1 MIFSNRSK
9 KQSLSSGEAESRER
23 PTKRDSQEKR
33 SKSLEENK
41 SKQQQNSSNNS
52 TISNLES
59 LKKEKNQNSTP
70 TKQQRNLVKFNILN
84 GIFGRSL
91 GNLEKTISPTSQP
104 ATSAISFLPTVAS
117 TSSIPTPQH
126 LWRNQYYYVHFQQ
139 QPYKNSLVDIQNLKS
154 DGQAYRKFIQNTTTR
169 SPFISRSLFDLSN
182 IGLINQQ
189 FPLLSESQNRNK
201 TQDYILNCADSA
213 YNCKASESSSIPEK
227 QEFQEYQLPFSARS
241 RFSGYQKGQILY
253 GGNISNVNA
262 SKFNSPILSNPA
274 STASLTTLSEEQ
286 EEYIDFPKNSSL
298 FYSPNSCQSNFK
310 FGTNYSEQSLSL
322 DREELLFSRIG
333 SFSKR
338 SSISLPSPPLFSHKS
353 VSLDECRTF
362 KRHNQQLHKQ
372 QEFEQEAVC
381 EEKSFIE
388 NLDRYT
394 TAIDKNYDKYEY
406 DDDELEDEDILSD
419 LSEDLVEKKVNSQ
432 YNKLSLLSGKKE
444 QIQRRLQQQQN
455 KKINQCGSSLFVDV
469 SNNEMLESSLSQH
482 HLTQQQSQ
490 PQNHIHRSTQS
501 LSNSSTLAASTSAT
515 TSSNKF
521 LNDIESDLHNI
532 VPSSISSSSS
542 CIINKTDKNN
552 ISSTSSS
559 TSLNNKGCEI
569 LPHLLNNNNS
579 WNNGGATTSG
589 SSSSYRLLKNP
600 STTLCNNNINRSG
613 NPTNTNSN
621 SKVKMVGTEQI
632 QQQQQQQQSQQQT
645 HHIHHH
651 HHHHHSLPT
660 VAGSV
665 GSIAASSNNENSS
678 SSSMLGQQCVSY
690 LHSDTG
696 VGVGAGGTAMV
707 TNSNSAN
714 GQSHQHHIQSL
725 SIEGTNRLIDDID
738 QPLSG
743 SFISSN
749 ASTSLSSI
757 ATCNSSSMPD
767 NIVCGSNN
775 GKIIIPNSTEV
786 SPQTSTNTNTNST
799 ATITATATATTPSS
813 CVFSSATT
821 SGTTATAISTSLV
834 RVDGSTYP
842 FHEQIIMSGQ
852 QKSALQEKPKP
863 LVVSP
868 QQVMVLYMHKLTP
881 YERTEILAYPQIYFI
896 GANAKKRPG
905 IFGPN
910 NSDYDNDQG
919 AYIHIPHDHVAYR
932 YEVLK
937 IIGKGSFGQVVKA
950 YDHKT
955 HEHVALKMV
964 RNEKRFH
971 RQAQEEIRILYH
983 LRKQD
988 KYNTMNIIHM
998 YDYFTFRNH
1007 MCITFELLNINLYEL
1022 IKKNGFKGFSLQLVR
1037 KFAHSLLQCLDA
1049 LYKNKII
1056 HCDMKPEN
1064 VLLKQQ
1070 GRSGIKVIDFGS
1082 SCYENQRVYTYIQS
1096 RFYRAPEV
1104 ILGAKYGMAIDMWSL
1119 GCILA
1124 ELLSGHALFPGEN
1137 EDDQLACIIEVLGMP
1152 NKNILTNAKRTKN
1165 FFNPKGYP
1173 RYCMVRTMPD
1183 GNVVLIGGHS
1193 RRGKP
1198 RGPPCSKSLS
1208 KALDGCKDPLFLNFI
1223 RGCLEWDPEKR
1234 LTPAEALKHPW
1245 LRRRLPRPPN
1255 GEPIPVASGSSC
1267 VGGTVE
1273 CTSSVAALSANA
1285 LVVTSCATH
1294 SSSSIVSAEASE
1306 RWVSSSNST
1315 CNNIAG
1321 KLKNAI
1327 QLPTSVTHG
1336 SIVSVEPNER
1346 WVVNSSSNSTCN
1358 NLGSKLKNAIE
1369 IPTSV
1374 AHGNITFCETS
1385 ERWFN
1390 NKQSNCNNTNT
1401 TVKLKNAIQL
1411 PSNSAANGGVGSGS
1425 GGGGGS
1431 SSCSSSSKTSS
1442 FNQYT
1447 ISLNNSMAQS
1457 QFDGTNSSVPADHLP
1472 KHSVSNICGGV
1483 TLAGSVGIS
1492 SFSSS
1497 SQHQQQTPQTQQTT
1511 RHLYHHNHH
1520 HHHNHSHQHAHME
1533 QQPVSHHHQ
1542 NTG

>member
-1 MIFSNRSK
+1 MIFSNHSK
-9 KQSLSSGEAESRER
+9 KQSYSSKEAERRERTSKLDRQDKRSTSIGENKINCQQNPDQNLSSTTSNWNDSSSKVENNDNL
-23 PTKRDSQEKR
+23 TKHQKKLIRF
-33 SKSLEENK
+33 
-41 SKQQQNSSNNS
+41 
-52 TISNLES
+52 NL
-59 LKKEKNQNSTP
+59 
-70 TKQQRNLVKFNILN
+70 LN

-91 GNLEKTISPTSQP
+91 GNIETAKRRSIITSSTLEAQEEAVPTLS
-104 ATSAISFLPTVAS
+104 VAS
-117 TSSIPTPQH
+117 SRSNHQ
-126 LWRNQYYYVHFQQ
+126 WRHGQYYYVNIQ
-139 QPYKNSLVDIQNLKS
+139 QPYSNNFDSQHFKNNAVYSKFVPKS
-154 DGQAYRKFIQNTTTR
+154 QQSP

-182 IGLINQQ
+182 IGVISQQLPLFGEVQQNSKLTSNNLFDCRSYSFSDKAENNQEK
-189 FPLLSESQNRNK
+189 SEFNTTAYSCGANK
-201 TQDYILNCADSA
+201 T
-213 YNCKASESSSIPEK
+213 IP
-227 QEFQEYQLPFSARS
+227 LSVRS
-241 RFSGYQKGQILY
+241 RFCGYRSHQLLY
-253 GGNISNVNA
+253 ESNTNA
-262 SKFNSPILSNPA
+262 SKYNFSILLSNPI
-274 STASLTTLSEEQ
+274 STSLTTLSEEH
-286 EEYIDFPKNSSL
+286 EEYNVFPKNSIFNLHS
-298 FYSPNSCQSNFK
+298 SRRSNLRLNLINF
-310 FGTNYSEQSLSL
+310 SEQSLSR
-322 DREELLFSRIG
+322 DRESELLSPVL
-333 SFSKR
+333 SFPLR
-338 SSISLPSPPLFSHKS
+338 STIPLPSPSISHKS
-353 VSLDECRTF
+353 LSLDECRY
-362 KRHNQQLHKQ
+362 KKQLRNG
-372 QEFEQEAVC
+372 
-381 EEKSFIE
+381 SFYGNSIFE
-388 NLDRYT
+388 NLDRHTNYINKYYT
-394 TAIDKNYDKYEY
+394 RYENE
-406 DDDELEDEDILSD
+406 DDDDYVDDIEEDQD
-419 LSEDLVEKKVNSQ
+419 LDFIDSEDFVDEQESQ
-432 YNKLSLLSGKKE
+432 YNELTLNSKDN
-444 QIQRRLQQQQN
+444 QN
-455 KKINQCGSSLFVDV
+455 QKPNQYQKQAQFKRKYNTIQCGSSSFVNEEV
-469 SNNEMLESSLSQH
+469 SNNEMLDSSLSQH
-482 HLTQQQSQ
+482 HLSQQQQSQ
-490 PQNHIHRSTQS
+490 TQNHVHRTTQS
-501 LSNSSTLAASTSAT
+501 LSNSTLNRPTSPT
-515 TSSNKF
+515 NRF
-521 LNDIESDLHNI
+521 LNDIESDLDTI
-532 VPSSISSSSS
+532 VPSSISLSSSS
-542 CIINKTDKNN
+542 SLSTNNKIDK
-552 ISSTSSS
+552 TSS
-559 TSLNNKGCEI
+559 TSLNDKGCET
-569 LPHLLNNNNS
+569 LPHFMNNNNH
-579 WNNGGATTSG
+579 WNNGDSNSSSI
-589 SSSSYRLLKNP
+589 SSSSFRPINKFSSSLP
-600 STTLCNNNINRSG
+600 CNNNINRSG
-613 NPTNTNSN
+613 FPIAVAKSNSN
-621 SKVKMVGTEQI
+621 SKVKMVGTEQT
-632 QQQQQQQQSQQQT
+632 QQQQS

-651 HHHHHSLPT
+651 HHHHNSLPT
-660 VAGSV
+660 VAAAV
-665 GSIAASSNNENSS
+665 GSIAASSNNDSS
-678 SSSMLGQQCVSY
+678 NNISSMLGQQCVSY

-696 VGVGAGGTAMV
+696 AGGTNMA
-707 TNSNSAN
+707 TNSNN
-714 GQSHQHHIQSL
+714 VNNQGNQHIQSL
-725 SIEGTNRLIDDID
+725 SNEGTNRLNDDID

-743 SFISSN
+743 GFISN

-767 NIVCGSNN
+767 SVVCGGNN
-775 GKIIIPNSTEV
+775 GTITMPNSTEV
-786 SPQTSTNTNTNST
+786 SPQATNNKHST
-799 ATITATATATTPSS
+799 AAITATATATTSS
-813 CVFSSATT
+813 ICVFSSATT
-821 SGTTATAISTSLV
+821 SGTTATALSTSMV
-834 RVDGSTYP
+834 RVDGSKYP
-842 FHEQIIMSGQ
+842 LHEQIIMSGQ

-1183 GNVVLIGGHS
+1183 GKVVLIGGHS

-1245 LRRRLPRPPN
+1245 LRRRLPRPPH
-1255 GEPIPVASGSSC
+1255 GEPIPVTSGVSGGSSC
-1267 VGGTVE
+1267 VEGTVE

-1315 CNNIAG
+1315 CNNIAVAPG
-1321 KLKNAI
+1321 NL
-1327 QLPTSVTHG
+1327 TFC
-1336 SIVSVEPNER
+1336 EPNER
-1346 WVVNSSSNSTCN
+1346 WFNSSKTSCN
-1358 NLGSKLKNAIE
+1358 NS
-1369 IPTSV
+1369 
-1374 AHGNITFCETS
+1374 
-1385 ERWFN
+1385 
-1390 NKQSNCNNTNT
+1390 

-1411 PSNSAANGGVGSGS
+1411 PSSAANGGIGSSSGGGV

-1431 SSCSSSSKTSS
+1431 SSCSSSSKTS

-1447 ISLNNSMAQS
+1447 MSLNNSMAQS
-1457 QFDGTNSSVPADHLP
+1457 QFDGTVSSVPAEHLA
-1472 KHSVSNICGGV
+1472 KQSLSKACGGV
-1483 TLAGSVGIS
+1483 NLAASVGNS
-1492 SFSSS
+1492 SFS
-1497 SQHQQQTPQTQQTT
+1497 SQHQQQPQTKQT

-1520 HHHNHSHQHAHME
+1520 HHHTTHSHQHPHME
-1533 QQPVSHHHQ
+1533 QPVLHHHQ